1 MLAYA
6 FGERMVAL
14 ACRENGW
21 YPVRVTVAFV
31 EWSVDPADARVGRS
45 GVVER
50 VEFRDESCE
59 VLIL

>member
-1 MLAYA
+1 
-6 FGERMVAL
+6 MVAL
-14 ACRENGW
+14 ACRENGR

-50 VEFRDESCE
+50 VEFRDEGCE
-59 VLIL
+59 VLIP